1 MPAQGKAE
9 VILKISQYPDEVK
22 TVQNGW
28 KEFDVE
34 SNGRLFRIT
43 IKPKIFSKLDDS
55 KDVAFLGAEL
65 ALNGDDELR
74 KLLRVIELA
83 KDFGLDSDAEQAPVA
98 LDIELFPSVLYRLYL
113 VGVLADF

>member
-43 IKPKIFSKLDDS
+43 IKPKIFSKLEDA
-55 KDVAFLGAEL
+55 KKFPEFVIAIQGQLGTQEGNVFA
-65 ALNGDDELR
+65 
-74 KLLRVIELA
+74 VIEPNIQVFEKKA
-83 KDFGLDSDAEQAPVA
+83 REPKPATTEAPK
-98 LDIELFPSVLYRLYL
+98 EPPKP
-113 VGVLADF
+113 